1 MMDRMEKAIVFW
13 LIQIP
18 GIGSVTIRR
27 LYERFGSFETLF
39 NIEER
44 QLLEEKLLSET
55 GCERLKKAKEYFKR
69 QEERYHTLTERGIQF
84 IIEQEEKYPK
94 RLKLLPDRPAALF
107 VKGNLPSD
115 DKPSA
120 AIVGSRNCSYYGS
133 EMAEYFGK
141 KLAERGIQIIS
152 GLALGVDSAGHR
164 GAIRVNGLTYG
175 VLGCGITTCYPA
187 ENFSL
192 YEEISEKGGIL
203 SEYAPGVKPCAGNF
217 PARNRIISG
226 LADAVL
232 VMEAK
237 EKSGALITAEFAM
250 EQGKEIFALP
260 GRITDRLS
268 KGCNELIRNGA
279 GVLLSEEDILDF
291 FSLKYEKKINV
302 YEKRINRLANPQKM
316 LYSFLDSE
324 PKYLEEIVKGTGMT
338 VSDCLN
344 GLMELEL
351 QGYIIQTA
359 NLYYI
364 KKS

>member
-1 MMDRMEKAIVFW
+1 MMEKVILFW
-13 LIQIP
+13 LMQIP

-27 LYERFGSFETLF
+27 LYERFGSFEALF

-44 QLLEEKLLSET
+44 QLFEEKLLSET
-55 GCERLKKAKEYFKR
+55 ECERLKKAKEYFKR
-69 QEERYHTLTERGIQF
+69 QEERYHTLLERGIQF
-84 IIEQEEKYPK
+84 ITEQEEKYPK
-94 RLKLLPDRPAALF
+94 RLKPLWDRPAALF
-107 VKGNLPSD
+107 VKGSLPSD
-115 DKPSA
+115 EKPSA

-133 EMAEYFGK
+133 EMAEYFGR

-164 GAIRVNGLTYG
+164 GAIQANGFTYG
-175 VLGCGITTCYPA
+175 VLGCGITTCYPT
-187 ENFSL
+187 ENFML

-226 LADAVL
+226 LSDVVL

-237 EKSGALITAEFAM
+237 EKSGALITADFAM

-260 GRITDRLS
+260 GRITERLS

-279 GVLLSEEDILDF
+279 GILVSEEDILDF

-302 YEKRINRLANPQKM
+302 YEKRINGLANPQKM

-338 VSDCLN
+338 VSDCLS